1 MQSPSRKLS
10 LPPSA
15 AAARALSSAGPVSA
29 EEMASRRARIA
40 AAVAS
45 AMGDSKTAER
55 SSERSSGYGRRGREY
70 GAGSDFEQGR
80 GRGRGQGRG
89 LMSVSKVL
97 LLVLGV
103 RQTNAVAALGLKAE
117 LEVSADRP
125 PAMIVR

>member
-1 MQSPSRKLS
+1 MVDVVANMVLVLTLS
-10 LPPSA
+10 KDVVVA
-15 AAARALSSAGPVSA
+15 VDKVVDKVVVMAKAKVVAKALVKVVVL
-29 EEMASRRARIA
+29 
-40 AAVAS
+40 VA
-45 AMGDSKTAER
+45 
-55 SSERSSGYGRRGREY
+55 
-70 GAGSDFEQGR
+70 
-80 GRGRGQGRG
+80 